1 MEKISI
7 RSLTEEDFPS
17 FQLMY
22 LEIFKM
28 EMSFDF
34 FKWKYIDNPNNVET
48 ALSVYGAFH
57 QNELIGARAIFSSRV
72 IYNGEQFLAAQTG
85 DTMVKENW
93 RGKGVFKQ
101 LNQAVLDDLTEKGYK
116 LIFNFPNENSAPGNL
131 KLGWKLVDYGTNHFK
146 IHPSFSFG
154 KREKGKTLTKKGYVV
169 ETTELD
175 NKKVTDFIS
184 STLDGTIYQ
193 NREANYLLWK
203 YVQKPGE
210 SYWPIVIKQKGEIV
224 ALFICKPSSIKF
236 LKKTH
241 IVDYVIKGGFNYTVA
256 LDLVSSYLNRNGVSI
271 IQTVEFSDH
280 AFKKSLQRNHF
291 MKRKQKANFMVRLLD
306 DQMSSHFYQS
316 NHWHI
321 ALGDTDFI

>member
-7 RSLTEEDFPS
+7 RPLTKEDFPS
-17 FQLMY
+17 FQAMY
-22 LEIFKM
+22 LDIFNM

-57 QNELIGARAIFSSRV
+57 LDELIGARAIFSSRV
-72 IYNGEQFLAAQTG
+72 IYNSEQFLAAQAG
-85 DTMVKENW
+85 DTMVKEIW

-146 IHPSFSFG
+146 IRPSFSFG
-154 KREKGKTLTKKGYVV
+154 KRQRGKSLTKKGYVV

-175 NKKVTDFIS
+175 NEKVTDFIS
-184 STLDGTIYQ
+184 STLNGTIYQ

-210 SYWPIVIKQKGEIV
+210 TYWPIVIKQEGEIV

-236 LKKTH
+236 LKKCH
-241 IVDYVIKGGFNYTVA
+241 IVDYVIKEELNYTVA
-256 LDLVSSYLNRNGVSI
+256 LGLISSYLNRNGVSI
-271 IQTVEFSDH
+271 IQTVEFNDT
-280 AFKKSLQRNHF
+280 AFKKSLQQNHF

-321 ALGDTDFI
+321 VLGDTDFI